1 MRRSY
6 VVEILFTLVL
16 FTLFV
21 VGSFFIL
28 LSGANAYQKQVEE
41 IQNVEE
47 LRLPLSY
54 ISTKLHQ
61 ASKDNVSIEIV
72 DGINCLLIKEVID
85 NKTYV
90 DMFYYQDGYL
100 YETFSA
106 LDILSIKNGERVCAI
121 SNLIMEDRGEDGLY
135 FEVTNDDNIT
145 KSLNIVLR

>member
-41 IQNVEE
+41 IQNIEE

-72 DGINCLLIKEVID
+72 DGINCLLIEEVID

>member
-61 ASKDNVSIEIV
+61 ANKDNVSIEIV
-72 DGINCLLIKEVID
+72 DGINCLLIEEVID

-106 LDILSIKNGERVCAI
+106 LDLLSIKNGERVCAI

>member
-72 DGINCLLIKEVID
+72 DGINCLLIEEVID

-106 LDILSIKNGERVCAI
+106 LDILSIKNGERVCVI

>member
-72 DGINCLLIKEVID
+72 DGINCLLIEEIID

>member
-72 DGINCLLIKEVID
+72 DGINCLLIEEVID

>member
-72 DGINCLLIKEVID
+72 GGINCLLIEEVID

>member
-28 LSGANAYQKQVEE
+28 LSGAKAYQKQVEE

-72 DGINCLLIKEVID
+72 DGINCLLIEEVID